1 MESGIGLNRQV
12 EVSRLQIN
20 NHACDLGRVLLPN
33 HLFNVVIN
41 CSAHNLTTLLLSGLL
56 EKLRLEHLLDL
67 VSIERRFRVHL
78 SWLSRNN
85 LLLSIRHLLV
95 LLIQGHLVGK
105 LLIVHKLLL
114 LIALTLLV
122 VRLTD
127 HVALKGILDATVA
140 RILSG
145 ILILILVVGGKG
157 LSHYLT
163 ILVVLLRLRLSHLRT
178 KRTASLRHTSVL
190 FLHRALSRVRK
201 LAHKHAKGSH
211 KGDEV

>member
-33 HLFNVVIN
+33 HLFNMVIN
-41 CSAHNLTTLLLSGLL
+41 CSAHNFTTLILSGLL

-78 SWLSRNN
+78 GWLSRNN
-85 LLLSIRHLLV
+85 LLLSIRHLIL

-122 VRLTD
+122 VLLTD
-127 HVALKGILDATVA
+127 NVALKGILDATVA

-145 ILILILVVGGKG
+145 ILILILVLGKG

-163 ILVVLLRLRLSHLRT
+163 ILAVLLILSLSHLRT

-201 LAHKHAKGSH
+201 LAHEHAKGSH